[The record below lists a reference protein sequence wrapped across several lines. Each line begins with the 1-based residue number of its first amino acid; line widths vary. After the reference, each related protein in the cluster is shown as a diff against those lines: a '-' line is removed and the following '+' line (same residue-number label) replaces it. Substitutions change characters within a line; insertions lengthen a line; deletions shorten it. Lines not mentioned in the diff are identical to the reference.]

1 MSRRTVLA
9 ALAAALALAGG
20 VLAQGMPSVTGKVV
34 AVGIPG
40 VGALSPIGFFH
51 PGGPIHDKP
60 EFKAFTEAG
69 KILEAERLFVASSS
83 NFGAPKAVANLPEG
97 SILSIDPRGDAPV
110 VVPQDFAKADGQAV
124 AAGGRVQLYT
134 AQSPAF
140 VNGLNNPQA
149 VTAALPAVSYPLGI
163 SINNAFGRPWFTG
176 APYGAKGPGFESV
189 TDPNGRPLA
198 GAPSKV
204 AGGVFSGSQTN
215 RTPQVFL
222 GGLDAATLGT
232 AFLGKSPDQSGRAVF
247 AVLMADGRIAQV
259 HVEKGVD
266 GLAPAGTIRPL
277 TALTPKDGDSTEQV
291 PTRAGM
297 VFNWVPDRIIY
308 VADPLG
314 NAVVALTLA
323 DDGKVFYVA
332 RQRRIQVPEFSLPID
347 LAPAVPEV
355 ANPGFASNTTLAG
368 NSDLYVL
375 NRGNGTIVRVRQNG
389 TVVAVRRV
397 EVAGAGVLGG
407 GRLAGIAVSSDAQK
421 IYVSVSGEL
430 PQYPGLRGAVVEL
443 PAFGASGAAS
453 TPASDLVAKGAALF
467 KHAFTPG
474 EGLGPL
480 FNARSCAECH
490 ASPTAGG
497 VAPDGL
503 GLATFVGRLSG
514 GKFDPL
520 IGGGGPVARAHSVSE
535 LGLSCS
541 QSPGIPAG
549 ANLSS
554 IRITPPLYGM
564 GLVDRIPEAVILA
577 GAVPKEGGV
586 QGRPNWVTGPDG
598 VKRVG
603 RYGWKADVAS
613 LEQFVGLALRNEH
626 GITNPVAPE
635 DFLTAKE
642 RCPGDLGRL
651 EDDGQV
657 VAALTAFVRSLEPL
671 RPRTAQGEGE
681 RLFASAGCTACHTP
695 NLGGVPLYSDLLL
708 HDMGPLLDDGLPQ
721 GEARGKDWRTAPL
734 WGLASRQRFLHD
746 GRANNLESA
755 IAAHGGEAE
764 KARTNFLSLTPT
776 QRQALVDFLKS
787 L

>member
-1 MSRRTVLA
+1 MSRKSILP
-9 ALAAALALAGG
+9 ALAAAFSLASA
-20 VLAQGMPSVTGKVV
+20 LAQGIQPISGKVV

-40 VGALSPIGFFH
+40 AGALSQIGYFH
-51 PGGPIHDKP
+51 PGGPIRDKP
-60 EFKAFTEAG
+60 EFAAFTQAG
-69 KILEAERLFVASSS
+69 RVLEAERLFVASSS
-83 NFGAPKAVANLPEG
+83 NFGAPKAIANWPEG

-110 VVPQDFAKADGQAV
+110 VIPQDFARAGGQAV

-140 VNGLNNPQA
+140 TNGLNNPQA

-176 APYGAKGPGFESV
+176 APQGATGPGFESV
-189 TDPNGRPLA
+189 IDPDGRPLA

-204 AGGVFSGSQTN
+204 AGGVFHGNQTN
-215 RTPQVFL
+215 RTPQIFL
-222 GGLDAATLGT
+222 GGLGAATLGT
-232 AFLGKSPDQSGRAVF
+232 ALLGKSPDQSGRAVF

-266 GLAPAGTIRPL
+266 GLAPGGTIRPL
-277 TALTPKDGDSTEQV
+277 SALSPRDGDSTEQMAI
-291 PTRAGM
+291 RAGM

-323 DDGKVFYVA
+323 DDGRVFRVA
-332 RQRRIQVPEFSLPID
+332 SQRRIQVPEFNVPID

-355 ANPGFASNTTLAG
+355 ANPGFSSNTTLAG

-375 NRGNGTIVRVRQNG
+375 NRGNGTIVRMRQNG
-389 TVVAVRRV
+389 SVVATRRV
-397 EVAGAGVLGG
+397 EVPGVGVLGG

-421 IYVSVSGEL
+421 IWVSVTGEL
-430 PQYPGLRGAVVEL
+430 PQYPGLRGAVLEL
-443 PAFGASGAAS
+443 PAFGASTATSAP
-453 TPASDLVAKGAALF
+453 TPDLVARGAELF
-467 KHAFTPG
+467 RHAFTPG

-497 VAPDGL
+497 VASDGL
-503 GLATFVGRLSG
+503 GVATLVGRLSG
-514 GKFDPL
+514 GKFDPML
-520 IGGGGPVARAHSVSE
+520 GSGGPLARAHSVSE

-541 QSPGIPAG
+541 ARPGIPAG

-554 IRITPPLYGM
+554 VRITPPLYGL
-564 GLVDRIPEAVILA
+564 GLVDAIPQSVILA

-586 QGRPNWVTGPDG
+586 QGRPNWVMGPDG

-603 RYGWKADVAS
+603 RFGWKADVAR
-613 LEQFVGLALRNEH
+613 LEHFVGQALRNEH
-626 GITNPVAPE
+626 GITNPLAPE
-635 DFLTAKE
+635 DFLALKE

-651 EDDGQV
+651 EDDGQIL
-657 VAALTAFVRSLEPL
+657 ASLTAFVRSLEPL
-671 RPRTAQGEGE
+671 RPRAIKGEGE
-681 RLFASAGCTACHTP
+681 KLFASTGCAACHTP

-734 WGLASRQRFLHD
+734 WGLGSRSRFLHD
-746 GRANNLESA
+746 GRASNLEAA

-764 KARTNFLSLTPT
+764 KARLNFLSLSPA
-776 QRQALVDFLKS
+776 QRQALVEFLKS